1 VGGAAGGG
9 GGERLSWDQDWD
21 RLLWS
26 LRWQPPRRLRRRV
39 SITVAVD
46 EEVAAKARELARAR
60 GVSLSALIREAIA
73 QYVAAAG
80 SSAARRQQPDPAA
93 AGSAAQRGAPVPPP
107 PPELQAALLERL
119 DRIERRLGEVERL
132 LRSIPAAAGPA
143 PAPPAAPAT
152 AAPPEPELPD
162 FVRGNPWLSVIA
174 GRGG

>member
-1 VGGAAGGG
+1 VDGAAGGG
-9 GGERLSWDQDWD
+9 GEERLSWDQGWD

-26 LRWQPPRRLRRRV
+26 LWWQPPRRLKRRV
-39 SITVAVD
+39 SLTVAVD

-60 GVSLSALIREAIA
+60 GVSLSALLREAIA
-73 QYVAAAG
+73 QYVAAADP
-80 SSAARRQQPDPAA
+80 AARRQPDPAA
-93 AGSAAQRGAPVPPP
+93 AGPAAAGAAQRGAPVPPP

-143 PAPPAAPAT
+143 PAPPAA
-152 AAPPEPELPD
+152 APPEPELPD

>member
-1 VGGAAGGG
+1 MGGAAGGG
-9 GGERLSWDQDWD
+9 GEERLSWDQGWD

-26 LRWQPPRRLRRRV
+26 LWWQPPRRLKRRV

-73 QYVAAAG
+73 QYVAAADP
-80 SSAARRQQPDPAA
+80 AARHRQPDPAA
-93 AGSAAQRGAPVPPP
+93 AGPAAAGAVQRGAPVPPL
-107 PPELQAALLERL
+107 PELQAALLERL

-143 PAPPAAPAT
+143 PAPPAA
-152 AAPPEPELPD
+152 APPEPELPD